1 MPCLQALVTADI
13 HSHTAR
19 PRELPDLLPHPE
31 PGRGRN
37 PGQEQ
42 EKEQGREG
50 GKEKSCSPGLE
61 DSESSSDI
69 SVLSNPSECSIE
81 VLEAATPTPAL
92 HPTTPTPALHLSSA
106 VTPPAV
112 QGRLEGSVS
121 SGLTSSGNSQ
131 EQVRVCV
138 FGDGL

>member
-1 MPCLQALVTADI
+1 MTADI
-13 HSHTAR
+13 HSGR

-37 PGQEQ
+37 PGQEE
-42 EKEQGREG
+42 EKEEEREG
-50 GKEKSCSPGLE
+50 GKEKSNSPGLE

-92 HPTTPTPALHLSSA
+92 HLNSPTPALHLSSA

-112 QGRLEGSVS
+112 QARLEGSVS

-131 EQVRVCV
+131 EQVTECM
-138 FGDGL
+138 FGAGL

>member
-1 MPCLQALVTADI
+1 MKTF
-13 HSHTAR
+13 
-19 PRELPDLLPHPE
+19 
-31 PGRGRN
+31 
-37 PGQEQ
+37 
-42 EKEQGREG
+42 
-50 GKEKSCSPGLE
+50 SCVGTVPKVKYSFPQIYFFSPGLE

-92 HPTTPTPALHLSSA
+92 HLNSPTPALHLSSA

-112 QGRLEGSVS
+112 QARLEGSVS

-131 EQVRVCV
+131 DQVTGCM
-138 FGDGL
+138 FGAGL